1 MHLFYWWKEFFI
13 AGTCVIYVKVSS
25 RTGHPRI
32 SWEIRPHGFIE
43 WSAIEKMGLT
53 TIVIKEEACSVSKL
67 VWPHEEKIPAMFV
80 GAARPV

>member
-32 SWEIRPHGFIE
+32 SWEIRPHGFVD

-67 VWPHEEKIPAMFV
+67 V
-80 GAARPV
+80 